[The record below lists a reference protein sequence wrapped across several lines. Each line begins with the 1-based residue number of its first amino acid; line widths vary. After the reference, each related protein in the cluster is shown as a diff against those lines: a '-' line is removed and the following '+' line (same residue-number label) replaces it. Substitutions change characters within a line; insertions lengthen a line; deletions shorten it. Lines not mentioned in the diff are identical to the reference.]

1 MRCVSWLAAA
11 GLVIGTAGCVE
22 TGGYPTTYGY
32 SPGYNSGYNTG
43 YNQGGDNQGYGSQG
57 YSNNYYSQPSSY
69 RSQPSYYVPQVVPQT
84 RYVVVPVA
92 QPRSSSRGMRDSD
105 GDGIPNRYDRD
116 KNGDGVPDRYQR
128 RQY

>member
-1 MRCVSWLAAA
+1 MRNVSWLAAA
-11 GLVIGTAGCVE
+11 GLVIVTAGCVE
-22 TGGYPTTYGY
+22 QGGYPTTYGY
-32 SPGYNSGYNTG
+32 SPGYSSP
-43 YNQGGDNQGYGSQG
+43 GYGYSG
-57 YSNNYYSQPSSY
+57 YSNNYYSQPSYS
-69 RSQPSYYVPQVVPQT
+69 RAQPNYYYAPQTTQT
-84 RYVVVPVA
+84 RYVAVPVA